1 MILTPFF
8 IDKLFDIR
16 YAGISK
22 MILFLLPLFYV
33 KLGSIFTVSGLL
45 FYKKNAIHF
54 QLELFLFILN
64 ILALFI
70 SIIREDFYL
79 FLSLNL
85 IFTFLIIILRFK
97 ILVNLLKRQNYA
109 N

>member
-1 MILTPFF
+1 MIF
-8 IDKLFDIR
+8 
-16 YAGISK
+16 
-22 MILFLLPLFYV
+22 FLLPLFYV

-54 QLELFLFILN
+54 QLDLFLFILN